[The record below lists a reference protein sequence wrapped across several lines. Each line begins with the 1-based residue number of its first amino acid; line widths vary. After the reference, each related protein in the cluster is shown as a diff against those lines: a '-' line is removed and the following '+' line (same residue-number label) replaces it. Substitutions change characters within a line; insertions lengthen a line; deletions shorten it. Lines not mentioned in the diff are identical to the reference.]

1 MGAPE
6 KTEDYEVLDADGITV
21 YLSRRVLS
29 RLPGRV
35 RSLRFQIQGYGHFRI
50 ELDTTADTGLS
61 NHD

>member
-1 MGAPE
+1 MRAPE

-21 YLSRRVLS
+21 FLHNRVKD

-50 ELDTTADTGLS
+50 HLDRDSQTPEAT
-61 NHD
+61 